1 MPRKSKYEASTTK
14 TPTAQKE
21 AIKAYRKRNGG
32 AGKFQKTIGA
42 TYSRQEGDRIAADF
56 AAANLT
62 PAQILRAVALWIEQG
77 THAAAVAGIAEDAA
91 DFAAANAAIRA
102 ERAERAAERA
112 EGPSPE
118 EAPQILPQSSA
129 EEPKTGNE

>member
-42 TYSRQEGDRIAADF
+42 TYPKQEGDRIAAAMK
-56 AAANLT
+56 AASIT
-62 PAQILRAVALWIEQG
+62 PAQILRAVSAWIESG
-77 THAAAVAGIAEDAA
+77 THAAAVAEIPQTAAEYERQ
-91 DFAAANAAIRA
+91 NAAIRQA
-102 ERAERAAERA
+102 EREAHGAQSATATAEQPPPPARR
-112 EGPSPE
+112 
-118 EAPQILPQSSA
+118 LPQ
-129 EEPKTGNE
+129 